1 MSEKK
6 SYEYDNAKNGDTKI
20 VHSGDVEIQFQD
32 KSKRTALEKI
42 LIAVVLMCVVVIIV
56 LAIVAA
62 IRKNDKESETIG
74 VCTSTECTVAA
85 ARVTAALDETV
96 DPCDNFYDFTCG
108 TWIKKTI
115 ISEDRSSIDMFGVVR
130 DEVEI
135 TIKYL
140 LEEDSPDNEP
150 EAVTK
155 AKDLYKSCMNLEL
168 IEQHG
173 AAVLKD
179 LMAELGGWPMIG
191 TFHGVK
197 WNPDNFN
204 LTNLLLG
211 LLKYNNRILM
221 DMYAYT
227 DSKNSS
233 TRILFID
240 QADFGMPG
248 RKYYLKERNDTMIMA
263 YETLGKSIAIQLG
276 ADPDV
281 AANDMERVVD
291 LEIDLAKITVP
302 EEDRRDNEALYN
314 KMPLHDLPKNF
325 TTANLPFD
333 WIDYVQEALGS
344 EMVQIDIPIDEP
356 IIVRAPLYFERLFST
371 LSKYDNRTIANFM
384 IWRIMQNRANNLS
397 QRFKDLIQNYNQIL
411 YGTSTPRA
419 RWRDCTSY
427 VNTNF
432 GLATG
437 RLFVKESFHES
448 AKNDTLQLIGNL
460 LESFHELLEHADW
473 MDDAT
478 RIVARE
484 KADFIQKKI
493 GYQDD
498 IMDDEIL
505 NEIYQNITINADTY
519 LANVLNVISSISAD
533 SFLFLREPVNK
544 NVWSTAPATV
554 NAYYNSV
561 YNRIMFPAGIL
572 QPPFYSKD
580 RPKSLNYGGIGV
592 VIGHEITHGFDDR
605 GRQYD
610 KDGNL
615 VQWWSDEVITRFDT
629 QTQCLV
635 NQYSNFT
642 LPELVDEGLNVN
654 GINTLGENIADN
666 GGLKQSFRAYKRWVA
681 ENGEEKQLPGL
692 KYNHDQLFFI
702 GFAQVWCGS
711 MRRESAINR
720 ILTGVHSPGRFRVI
734 GTLQNSKDFS
744 EAFSCRQGS
753 YMNPYKKCY
762 VW

>member
-1 MSEKK
+1 MKFGEFSIFSKFVIV
-6 SYEYDNAKNGDTKI
+6 SATTGVLNDYHYDFRSRG
-20 VHSGDVEIQFQD
+20 S
-32 KSKRTALEKI
+32 R
-42 LIAVVLMCVVVIIV
+42 
-56 LAIVAA
+56 
-62 IRKNDKESETIG
+62 
-74 VCTSTECTVAA
+74 
-85 ARVTAALDETV
+85 TV
-96 DPCDNFYDFTCG
+96 D
-108 TWIKKTI
+108 
-115 ISEDRSSIDMFGVVR
+115 
-130 DEVEI
+130 
-135 TIKYL
+135 L

-191 TFHGVK
+191 TFHG
-197 WNPDNFN
+197 
-204 LTNLLLG
+204 
-211 LLKYNNRILM
+211 
-221 DMYAYT
+221 
-227 DSKNSS
+227 
-233 TRILFID
+233 ID

-263 YETLGKSIAIQLG
+263 YETLGKSIAIKLG

-281 AANDMERVVD
+281 AANDMESVVD

-325 TTANLPFD
+325 TTANLPFN
-333 WIDYVQEALGS
+333 WIDYVQGALGS

-371 LSKYDNRTIANFM
+371 LSKYDNRTISNFM

-544 NVWSTAPATV
+544 NV
-554 NAYYNSV
+554 
-561 YNRIMFPAGIL
+561 
-572 QPPFYSKD
+572 
-580 RPKSLNYGGIGV
+580 SLNYGGIGV

-642 LPELVDEGLNVN
+642 LPELVDEGLNVC
-654 GINTLGENIADN
+654 ILG
-666 GGLKQSFRAYKRWVA
+666 QFR
-681 ENGEEKQLPGL
+681 
-692 KYNHDQLFFI
+692 
-702 GFAQVWCGS
+702 
-711 MRRESAINR
+711 
-720 ILTGVHSPGRFRVI
+720 
-734 GTLQNSKDFS
+734 
-744 EAFSCRQGS
+744 
-753 YMNPYKKCY
+753 
-762 VW
+762 

>member
-1 MSEKK
+1 ML
-6 SYEYDNAKNGDTKI
+6 T
-20 VHSGDVEIQFQD
+20 IQFF
-32 KSKRTALEKI
+32 R
-42 LIAVVLMCVVVIIV
+42 
-56 LAIVAA
+56 
-62 IRKNDKESETIG
+62 
-74 VCTSTECTVAA
+74 
-85 ARVTAALDETV
+85 LD
-96 DPCDNFYDFTCG
+96 
-108 TWIKKTI
+108 
-115 ISEDRSSIDMFGVVR
+115 
-130 DEVEI
+130 
-135 TIKYL
+135 
-140 LEEDSPDNEP
+140 
-150 EAVTK
+150 
-155 AKDLYKSCMNLEL
+155 L
-168 IEQHG
+168 IEKHG

-191 TFHGVK
+191 SFYGVE
-197 WNPDNFN
+197 WNPKNFN
-204 LTNLLLG
+204 LTKLLLG

-263 YETLGKSIAIQLG
+263 YETLGKSIAIELG

-281 AANDMERVVD
+281 AAKDMEKVVD
-291 LEIDLAKITVP
+291 LEIDLANITVP
-302 EEDRRDNEALYN
+302 DEDRRDNEALYN
-314 KMPLHDLPKNF
+314 KMPLYDLPKNF
-325 TTANLPFD
+325 TTANLPFN
-333 WIDYVQEALGS
+333 WIDYVQGALGS
-344 EMVQIDIPIDEP
+344 EMVQIDVPIDEP
-356 IIVRAPLYFERLFST
+356 IVVRAPLYFERLFNT
-371 LSKYDNRTIANFM
+371 LSKYDNRTIVNFM
-384 IWRIMQNRANNLS
+384 IWRIMQNRANNLP
-397 QRFKDLIQNYNQIL
+397 QRFKDLIQNYNQAKLNSLRKISVLIRTVLLVCYKGKLPAVYKTSNVHSKSSTLEDDNVIL

-419 RWRDCTSY
+419 RWRGCTSY

-460 LESFHELLEHADW
+460 LESFHELLDHADW

-478 RIVARE
+478 RVVARE

-505 NEIYQNITINADTY
+505 NEIYQNITIDADTY

-544 NVWSTAPATV
+544 NV
-554 NAYYNSV
+554 
-561 YNRIMFPAGIL
+561 
-572 QPPFYSKD
+572 
-580 RPKSLNYGGIGV
+580 SLNYGGIGV

-615 VQWWSDEVITRFDT
+615 VQWWSDEVIKRFDT
-629 QTQCLV
+629 QTQCL
-635 NQYSNFT
+635 
-642 LPELVDEGLNVN
+642 VN

-666 GGLKQSFRAYKRWVA
+666 GGLKQSFRAYKRWVE

-744 EAFSCRQGS
+744 KAFSCKQGS
-753 YMNPYKKCY
+753 YMNPDKKCY